1 MQPLHATKMQILKKL
16 HPQYMTDEKGN
27 KLSVVLSIQ
36 GFEELLENL
45 EDLAA
50 IAERREEPTVSH
62 HDFLMELKQNGL
74 I

>member
-1 MQPLHATKMQILKKL
+1 MQPLHTTKMQLLKKL
-16 HPQYMTDEKGN
+16 HPQYITDDKGN

-36 GFEELLENL
+36 GFEELLEDL

-62 HDFLMELKQNGL
+62 QDLLMELKQDDL